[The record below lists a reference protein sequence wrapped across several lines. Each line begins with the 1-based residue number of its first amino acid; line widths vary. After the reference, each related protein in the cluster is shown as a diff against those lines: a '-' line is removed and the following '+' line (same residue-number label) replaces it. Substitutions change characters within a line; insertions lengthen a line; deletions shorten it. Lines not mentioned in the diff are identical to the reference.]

1 MQDAVIVSTARTPI
15 GKAYRGALNNT
26 EAPTLAAHVMKAAL
40 ARTPLAVDEIEEVLL
55 GCAVTQGTSGVN
67 IARHAVMAA
76 GWPVSIAGKTID
88 QQCASG
94 LAAISSAALQIQSG
108 QNRILLAGGVE
119 SVSLA
124 QNDKMNNYRLRDPN
138 VLRHYPQYYLSMLE
152 TAEILAERYQVS
164 REQQDAYA
172 LQSQQRAAKAQ
183 AAGLFAAEI
192 APIEVTQAITDK
204 SSGQTHLQSRTFSED
219 EGLRATSSEALAALK
234 PAPVASASVTAGNA
248 SQLSDGACA
257 CLLMSAKEAQQRG
270 IAPLGLFRDMVTVG
284 LAPEEMGMGPLHAI
298 PKLLKRCQ
306 LHIDDIDLWEINEAF
321 ACQVLACA
329 QRLDIAPEKLN
340 VNGGAIAL
348 GHPYGMSGARLAG
361 HVLLEGARRG
371 VKRVVVSLCV
381 GGGMGAAAL
390 FELP

>member
-1 MQDAVIVSTARTPI
+1 MPDAVIVATARTPI
-15 GKAYRGALNNT
+15 GKAWRGALNNT
-26 EAPTLAAHVMKAAL
+26 EAPTMAAHAMQAAL
-40 ARTPLAVDEIEEVLL
+40 ARTPLAADEIEEVLL

-76 GWPVSIAGKTID
+76 GWPLAIGGKTID

-94 LAAISSAALQIQSG
+94 LAAINSAALQIQSG
-108 QNRILLAGGVE
+108 QNSILLAGGVE

-138 VLRHYPQYYLSMLE
+138 VLRHYPKYYLSMLE
-152 TAEILAERYQVS
+152 TAEILAGRYQVS

-183 AAGLFAAEI
+183 ADGLFAAEI
-192 APIEVTQAITDK
+192 TPIEVSQAITDK
-204 SSGQTHLQSRTFSED
+204 SSGQTHLQNRTFSED
-219 EGLRATSSEALAALK
+219 EGLRATSIDALAALK
-234 PAPVASASVTAGNA
+234 PALATGNCVTAGNA

-257 CLLMSAKEAQQRG
+257 CVLMSERQASQRAM
-270 IAPLGLFRDMVTVG
+270 APLGLLRDMVVVG

-306 LHIDDIDLWEINEAF
+306 LTVDAIDLWEINEAF

-329 QRLDIAPEKLN
+329 QRLGLDPAKLN

-361 HVLLEGARRG
+361 HALLEGARRG
-371 VKRVVVSLCV
+371 AKRVVVSLCV

>member
-1 MQDAVIVSTARTPI
+1 MQDAVIVATARTPI

-26 EAPTLAAHVMKAAL
+26 EAPTMAAHAMRAAL
-40 ARTPLAVDEIEEVLL
+40 ARTPLAADEVEEVLL

-76 GWPVSIAGKTID
+76 NWPVSIGGKTID

-94 LAAISSAALQIQSG
+94 LAAMSSAALQIQSG

-124 QNDKMNNYRLRDPN
+124 QNDKMNNYRLRDPK
-138 VLRHYPQYYLSMLE
+138 VLRHYPTYYLSMLE
-152 TAEILAERYQVS
+152 TAERLAKRYQIS

-172 LQSQQRAAKAQ
+172 LQSQQRAAIAQ
-183 AAGLFAAEI
+183 AAGLFAAEMT
-192 APIEVTQAITDK
+192 PIEVSQAITDK
-204 SSGQTHLQSRTFSED
+204 DTGQTHLEPRTFSED
-219 EGLRATSSEALAALK
+219 EGIRATHIEALAALK
-234 PAPVASASVTAGNA
+234 PALASGVCVTAGNA

-257 CLLMSAKEAQQRG
+257 CLLMSAREAEQRG
-270 IAPLGLFRDMVTVG
+270 IAPLGLFRDSVTVG

-306 LHIDDIDLWEINEAF
+306 LTVDAIDLWEINEAF

-329 QRLDIAPEKLN
+329 QRLGLDENKLN

-361 HVLLEGARRG
+361 HALLEGARRG
-371 VKRVVVSLCV
+371 AKRVVVSLCV
-381 GGGMGAAAL
+381 GGGMGVAAL

>member
-1 MQDAVIVSTARTPI
+1 MQDAVIVATARTPI

-26 EAPTLAAHVMKAAL
+26 EAPTLAAHAMKAAL
-40 ARTPLAVDEIEEVLL
+40 ARTEVAPDEIEEVLL

-76 GWPVSIAGKTID
+76 NWPVSIAGITLD

-94 LAAISSAALQIQSG
+94 LAAISSAALQIQSA
-108 QNRILLAGGVE
+108 QQRILLAGGVE

-124 QNDKMNNYRLRDPN
+124 QNEHMNNHRLHDPS
-138 VLRHYPQYYLSMLE
+138 VLFHYPKYYLSMLE
-152 TAEILAERYQVS
+152 TAELLAKRYQVS

-172 LQSQQRAAKAQ
+172 LQSQQRAASAQ

-192 APIEVTQAITDK
+192 APMDVNQAI
-204 SSGQTHLQSRTFSED
+204 SNGQTLLERRYFSED
-219 EGLRATSSEALAALK
+219 EGLRATSLDALAALK
-234 PAPVASASVTAGNA
+234 PALESGACVTAGNA

-257 CLLMSAKEAQQRG
+257 CLLMSAKEAAWRG
-270 IAPLGLFRDMVTVG
+270 IAPLGLFRDLVIVG

-298 PKLLKRCQ
+298 PKLLARHQ
-306 LHIDDIDLWEINEAF
+306 LAVDDIDLWEINEAF

-329 QRLDIAPEKLN
+329 QRLAIDPNKLN

-348 GHPYGMSGARLAG
+348 GHPYGMSGARLVG
-361 HVLLEGARRG
+361 HALLEGARRG
-371 VKRVVVSLCV
+371 AKRVVVSLCV